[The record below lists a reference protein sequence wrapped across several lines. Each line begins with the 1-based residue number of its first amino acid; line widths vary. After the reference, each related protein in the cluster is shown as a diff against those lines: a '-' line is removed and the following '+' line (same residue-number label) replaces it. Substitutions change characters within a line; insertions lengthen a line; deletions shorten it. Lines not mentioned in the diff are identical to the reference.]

1 MQDSLQS
8 NVTQSPLLS
17 GFVSLTHTHTYTHT
31 HTRVHILHCL
41 ALGKVCHLLDCQS
54 FHLLI

>member
-17 GFVSLTHTHTYTHT
+17 CFVSLTHT